1 MVCLPPPSR
10 LLSAFTTDPPE
21 RGLMRANDGNACCCF
36 PFINGSTL
44 AYRTQ
49 LFIISSLRSARRVFP
64 LPSFTSPLRLS
75 PSTSFITQMEWIFFV
90 FLNLHSSSLSALFIL
105 PPPPPLWILT
115 CVNVLLITAQ
125 CHFSGQTETLWVKQ
139 MHLPR
144 QSVDFSLWKPKSH
157 CQFSLS

>member
-1 MVCLPPPSR
+1 MYTCGTRFRLSLHTCIINNKAQIASHPPPPPPSPFVFFSFHAFIFPSVVCLPPPSR

-64 LPSFTSPLRLS
+64 PFHLSPLRS
-75 PSTSFITQMEWIFFV
+75 VSR
-90 FLNLHSSSLSALFIL
+90 
-105 PPPPPLWILT
+105 PPPLSSLKWSG
-115 CVNVLLITAQ
+115 
-125 CHFSGQTETLWVKQ
+125 FSSFSSIYT
-139 MHLPR
+139 HLPCLR
-144 QSVDFSLWKPKSH
+144 
-157 CQFSLS
+157 SLSYHHRLLCEY